1 MEATYGPTPSD
12 AGAACGHRC
21 RSVAEMWQMANQKRS
36 LPPDVQM
43 LVYYCDKPRGEG
55 QMSRFSLPTFSFA
68 THEAYSLGSGMPR
81 EWKPPLPFPSYF
93 QYRGCPS
100 FNVQSP
106 ELSLTTYLARHAAV
120 HYRGTFSEGVWG
132 HMGNFTHVDVS
143 YRRTPRFRLAMAAQ
157 ANRDVLDIGFSGI
170 RGRPASDAAK
180 SFMLRNHNFTFSNWS
195 HPKASLARMGV
206 SIPGNGW
213 AGASTLTS
221 LCNGVT
227 TLALI
232 DRNTV
237 DHEGYAY
244 NLGES
249 YFPFMRPDKDF
260 IEVSANT
267 IASVARALNADPKR
281 AFALS
286 QAASRFAKSFL
297 GPNCAVDYLELLTW
311 RYYKWATVTCPS
323 VFNKRRACRLSRVWR
338 RVVSKRF
345 FPQVARILFILL
357 RCCTVSTAL
366 DWTRPGWGSRAR
378 GGAARA
384 AGKPVRVLE
393 SPARASELLF
403 SSLSVWSWL
412 PSRVSDSS
420 WLPRLGTAH
429 STSP

>member
-1 MEATYGPTPSD
+1 
-12 AGAACGHRC
+12 
-21 RSVAEMWQMANQKRS
+21 
-36 LPPDVQM
+36 
-43 LVYYCDKPRGEG
+43 
-55 QMSRFSLPTFSFA
+55 
-68 THEAYSLGSGMPR
+68 
-81 EWKPPLPFPSYF
+81 
-93 QYRGCPS
+93 
-100 FNVQSP
+100 
-106 ELSLTTYLARHAAV
+106 
-120 HYRGTFSEGVWG
+120 
-132 HMGNFTHVDVS
+132 
-143 YRRTPRFRLAMAAQ
+143 
-157 ANRDVLDIGFSGI
+157 
-170 RGRPASDAAK
+170 
-180 SFMLRNHNFTFSNWS
+180 
-195 HPKASLARMGV
+195 MGV

-323 VFNKRRACRLSRVWR
+323 VFNKTRV
-338 RVVSKRF
+338 
-345 FPQVARILFILL
+345 
-357 RCCTVSTAL
+357 
-366 DWTRPGWGSRAR
+366 
-378 GGAARA
+378 
-384 AGKPVRVLE
+384 
-393 SPARASELLF
+393 
-403 SSLSVWSWL
+403 
-412 PSRVSDSS
+412 
-420 WLPRLGTAH
+420 
-429 STSP
+429 